1 MSIDYLGIQTIIFKM
16 KNKAAEL
23 EARHIMQG
31 LEEFANFMCFQSTYS
46 DMKILS
52 VETVEQ
58 AHQREQKASPSAKV
72 IDLQRHNLPPGPSQ
86 TRKRT
91 LSFSSQ

>member
-31 LEEFANFMCFQSTYS
+31 LEEFANFMCFQSMYS

-58 AHQREQKASPSAKV
+58 ARQREKKASPSAKV
-72 IDLQRHNLPPGPSQ
+72 IDLQCHNSLPKPSQ
-86 TRKRT
+86 THKRA
-91 LSFSSQ
+91 LSNSQ